1 MIFVAVLVFL
11 ASFGV
16 CDTLTHKDREVT
28 GAGQGLW
35 HQSCY
40 FADIFVFADSYSIHC
55 AKPMFIKL
63 LYISIKH
70 ALSMRKG
77 FVYSYFGGL
86 TNWLKACSSDHDTIC
101 LPVFKNVKSKES
113 TCSHVWQKWADV
125 FQQYLLHRLF
135 LKVCVFFSLIWE
147 VLRCH
152 S

>member
-28 GAGQGLW
+28 AAGQGLW

-55 AKPMFIKL
+55 AKPMFIQL

-77 FVYSYFGGL
+77 LVYSYFGGL

-113 TCSHVWQKWADV
+113 TCSRLAKMGRCLSTIPSTPSFSKSAVW
-125 FQQYLLHRLF
+125 
-135 LKVCVFFSLIWE
+135 FFSLN
-147 VLRCH
+147 LGGT
-152 S
+152 